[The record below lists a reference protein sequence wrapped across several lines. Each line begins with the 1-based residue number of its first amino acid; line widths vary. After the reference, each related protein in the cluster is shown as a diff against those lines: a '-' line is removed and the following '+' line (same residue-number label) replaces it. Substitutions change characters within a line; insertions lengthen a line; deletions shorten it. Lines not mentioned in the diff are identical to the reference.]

1 MKTKI
6 FDYIIVGAGSAG
18 CVLANRLSEDKDVH
32 VLLLEAGG
40 VDKNIYIHV
49 PAGMMEVM
57 NSKEIQWLYSSEVE
71 PQLGGR
77 KMWQQRGKVL
87 GGSSSINAMMYMRGN
102 PKDYDNWEVMGA
114 KGWSYADVLPYFKKS
129 ESFDGNGSDYRGTH
143 GPLGVHRNTLN
154 NLLFDVF
161 IEAGI
166 EAGYPR
172 SLDLNGYQQEGFGP
186 ADSTVRNGRRSS
198 TARDFLRPASNRLNL
213 EVRVNTL
220 VTKILIEAGRAT
232 GVIVKQDGYSETIL
246 AKREVILCGG
256 AINSPQLLMLSGIGP
271 SEHLRKHGIEVNCDL
286 IGVGANLMDH
296 LCVYM
301 QWECKEPVSVQ
312 PYARVPGRWMA
323 GLRWLLFKDGV
334 AASTQGEAC
343 GFIRSRAGVE
353 WPDIQID
360 FMPACILEDLSI
372 APIAHGFSA
381 HVGPLR
387 PLSRGRIELSSDS
400 AEDSPKIFF
409 NYLDSEEDW
418 RDMRASIR
426 LTREVHRQPA
436 FDRYRG
442 RELLPGDHVK
452 TDADINDFIRDT
464 ATTNFHV
471 SGTCKMGIDETAVCD
486 PQCRVYGVKG
496 LRVVDASVMPQLIS
510 GNSNGPTIMIAE
522 KIADDIRGKKEHP
535 LRLDVNVADEWQ
547 NVQRLRTP
555 SRTDTV

>member
-1 MKTKI
+1 MNKP

-18 CVLANRLSEDKDVH
+18 CVLANRLSEDKDVR

-40 VDKNIYIHV
+40 VDNNIYIHV
-49 PAGMMEVM
+49 PAGMMDVM
-57 NSKEIQWLYSSEVE
+57 NARDIQWLYRSEPE
-71 PQLGGR
+71 SQLGGR
-77 KMWQQRGKVL
+77 EMWQQRGKVL

-102 PKDYDNWEVMGA
+102 PGDYDNWEAMGA

-129 ESFDGNGSDYRGTH
+129 ESFDGDASDYRGTH
-143 GPLGVHRNTLN
+143 GPLGVHRNKLN
-154 NLLFDVF
+154 NLLFGIF

-172 SLDLNGYQQEGFGP
+172 SSDLNGCQQEGFGP

-198 TARDFLRPASNRLNL
+198 TARDFLRPASNRSNM
-213 EVRVNTL
+213 EVRVNSL
-220 VTKILIEAGRAT
+220 VTKVLIESGRAT
-232 GVIVKQDGYSETIL
+232 GVVVKRNGQSETIL
-246 AKREVILCGG
+246 ANREVILCGG

-271 SEHLRKHGIEVNCDL
+271 QEHLREHGIELNCNL
-286 IGVGANLMDH
+286 PGVGANLMDH

-312 PYARVPGRWMA
+312 PYARIPGRWLA

-360 FMPACILEDLSI
+360 FMPACILEDLSV

-387 PLSRGRIELSSDS
+387 PLSRGRIELSSAV
-400 AEDSPKIFF
+400 AEDAPKIFF

-418 RDMRASIR
+418 RDMRASVR
-426 LTREVHRQPA
+426 LTREIHRQPA
-436 FDRYRG
+436 FDQYRG
-442 RELLPGDHVK
+442 RELLPGDHVV
-452 TDADINDFIRDT
+452 TDADIDAFIRDT
-464 ATTNFHV
+464 ATTNFHI
-471 SGTCKMGIDETAVCD
+471 SGTCKMGTDESAVCD
-486 PQCRVYGVKG
+486 PRCRVYGVEG
-496 LRVVDASVMPQLIS
+496 LRVVDASVMPQLVS
-510 GNSNGPTIMIAE
+510 GNTNGPTIMIAE
-522 KIADDIRGKKEHP
+522 KVADDIRGNKEP
-535 LRLDVNVADEWQ
+535 ALRLDVQVADEWQ
-547 NVQRLRTP
+547 NVQRLRNPTRP
-555 SRTDTV
+555 DPA